1 MKVCYDQGCHDIG
14 VIIATKLRNYLLYL
28 QQYFTALGTVLPK
41 SFTGAFSSNSG
52 LDVREV

>member
-14 VIIATKLRNYLLYL
+14 VIIATKLRYYLLYL
-28 QQYFTALGTVLPK
+28 QQYFTALETVLPK